1 MLTKQNKKKS
11 CILRE
16 KHSGKN
22 KVAGS
27 SQSFSFTMLSILE
40 FLELETAF
48 LVKSN
53 GFKTNDFLSHGWKS
67 FHPMLENI
75 LSYG

>member
-40 FLELETAF
+40 FLEIR
-48 LVKSN
+48 N
-53 GFKTNDFLSHGWKS
+53 
-67 FHPMLENI
+67 
-75 LSYG
+75 SYSCEI